1 MSVAPIFITH
11 DDHDYFDLQLLLRI
25 EFEWSKHWFYSVDPS
40 PCTSYLLGI
49 PTAHNHGFRYC
60 KGGSGPYNRVPV
72 FLSKL
77 VDVHGRQ
84 YATDIEKV
92 LYAGRK
98 IVFLSAPLDGHRI
111 GFRPQSEYLKDT
123 SFDQT

>member
-1 MSVAPIFITH
+1 MSGRSIGSI
-11 DDHDYFDLQLLLRI
+11 
-25 EFEWSKHWFYSVDPS
+25 PS
-40 PCTSYLLGI
+40 TPHHASYLLGI
-49 PTAHNHGFRYC
+49 PTAHNHGFRYG

-72 FLSKL
+72 FLSKI

-98 IVFLSAPLDGHRI
+98 IVFLSAPLYTGI
-111 GFRPQSEYLKDT
+111 AFVLNQNISKT
-123 SFDQT
+123 